1 RKTPYIVGCFSFLM
15 KGARTRKGVE
25 RPQNAPVKRFAARR
39 RKPAERAGAG
49 RQMRSICESPSGRF
63 LEEWDFLR
71 SQFATLETN
80 GIGVLTGQ
88 PTQRNASTY
97 WAVLKKRLAEEGAN
111 ELLTNCQQLG
121 V

>member
-1 RKTPYIVGCFSFLM
+1 M